1 MSSSIPMRVSFEFK
15 DTVNKEKKKMENKG
29 IDISIPAIT
38 KIIAREWDEKNS
50 KKSLLSMIE
59 LDFKRNKIRL

>member
-15 DTVNKEKKKMENKG
+15 DTVNKEKKKMEIKG

>member
-1 MSSSIPMRVSFEFK
+1 MRVSFEFK